1 MKRRSQAALAA
12 ATLALA
18 GCGGPWREIE
28 QRRILAEDQSAAQR
42 ACLQEARN
50 APAVRIL
57 SRQVNPMDN
66 NFAPQERVVN
76 EKTLAEN
83 QAFRDCL
90 RRAGYRDPGGVEPIM
105 PRDPS
110 PVFAR

>member
-1 MKRRSQAALAA
+1 MTRRSLAALAA
-12 ATLALA
+12 AALALA
-18 GCGGPWREIE
+18 GCRGPWREIE
-28 QRRILAEDQSAAQR
+28 QRRIVTEDQSQAQR
-42 ACLQEARN
+42 ECVQEARN

-66 NFAPQERVVN
+66 NFAPQARVGD

-90 RRAGYRDPGGVEPIM
+90 RRKGYRDPGGVEPIM
-105 PRDPS
+105 PRDPG